1 MDASDYLL
9 AQKSSP
15 SSLDMA
21 KVHIQ
26 FIFIIFFQLFHCL
39 PGKSG
44 CLEKKLNALFHKI
57 HNFKFYFST
66 RLIIIKDMLSLR
78 IIQILNFEYKD

>member
-26 FIFIIFFQLFHCL
+26 FIFITISLSARQVWMLRKKFECSFSQDTQFQVLF
-39 PGKSG
+39 
-44 CLEKKLNALFHKI
+44 
-57 HNFKFYFST
+57 
-66 RLIIIKDMLSLR
+66 
-78 IIQILNFEYKD
+78 